1 MDVQVVGEEAAVGL
15 ASLGEAVIVRACRPP
30 GGRKQEGDL
39 DHVAESELSDA
50 IRRGWRQRRAECDLA
65 ARVGA
70 LEHAEGD
77 RDDRVISAVH
87 GVVFSRQHNF
97 RAVVRHV
104 PDALVVRDT
113 DGIAAAGL
121 HGGHL

>member
-1 MDVQVVGEEAAVGL
+1 
-15 ASLGEAVIVRACRPP
+15 VRACRPP

-70 LEHAEGD
+70 LEQIIINCQNLEIF
-77 RDDRVISAVH
+77 VIAKCLANWLSSSFLTILLA
-87 GVVFSRQHNF
+87 SLILKKSLITLIIIQQIYLSLIYICLK
-97 RAVVRHV
+97 
-104 PDALVVRDT
+104 LVDKK
-113 DGIAAAGL
+113 
-121 HGGHL
+121 